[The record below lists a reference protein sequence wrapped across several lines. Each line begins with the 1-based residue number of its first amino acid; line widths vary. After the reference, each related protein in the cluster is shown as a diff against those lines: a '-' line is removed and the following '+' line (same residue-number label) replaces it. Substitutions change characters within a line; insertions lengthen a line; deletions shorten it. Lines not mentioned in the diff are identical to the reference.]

1 MFKKI
6 IAIMSITCF
15 AIGGIVSDRSIYTIN
30 DYGITHAY
38 NGSFWYDQGW
48 VDFSPDA
55 LHTYTIKVYV
65 KKNGARTGQ
74 KNTTVAPGVRTTCRS
89 QQVQGS
95 GGEAD
100 WDVVVWV

>member
-55 LHTYTIKVYV
+55 LHTYTIKVY
-65 KKNGARTGQ
+65 KKKKKKKKRMVCEQ
-74 KNTTVAPGVRTTCRS
+74 DRKILQLHRV
-89 QQVQGS
+89 
-95 GGEAD
+95 
-100 WDVVVWV
+100 